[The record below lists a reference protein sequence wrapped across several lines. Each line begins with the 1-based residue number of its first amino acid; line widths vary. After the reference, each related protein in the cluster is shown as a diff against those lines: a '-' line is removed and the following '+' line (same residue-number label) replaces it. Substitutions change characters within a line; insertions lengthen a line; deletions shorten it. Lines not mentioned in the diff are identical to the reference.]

1 MNDNCTVCVY
11 RTNKVPLSF
20 IFITYI
26 IFTFI
31 KGDFCG
37 KKVSEKRSSKMN
49 LLYTL
54 NNIIVIFN
62 KQVD

>member
-1 MNDNCTVCVY
+1 MNDNCTLCVY

-20 IFITYI
+20 IVITYI

-37 KKVSEKRSSKMN
+37 KKVSDKRSSKIN
-49 LLYTL
+49 LFLCIKSY
-54 NNIIVIFN
+54 NSNI
-62 KQVD
+62 